1 MKKDGQLYE
10 FCTATGQGFAL
21 LRDCVTREA
30 MKPDF
35 SPAYFPAIICA
46 EFDSP
51 IDALLSLCVPG
62 DEAMN
67 LVTASWVSGVTDCVM
82 TVISGGRPVA
92 VLRTAQGRWA
102 ACNAF
107 PEQACASPTEADRR
121 LGKLLRKGKKGMLG
135 CFNPA
140 LSAALSPEAG
150 QGARLPE
157 ECSIFTQQ

>member
-46 EFDSP
+46 EFDSL

-62 DEAMN
+62 D
-67 LVTASWVSGVTDCVM
+67 
-82 TVISGGRPVA
+82 
-92 VLRTAQGRWA
+92 
-102 ACNAF
+102 
-107 PEQACASPTEADRR
+107 
-121 LGKLLRKGKKGMLG
+121 
-135 CFNPA
+135 
-140 LSAALSPEAG
+140 
-150 QGARLPE
+150 
-157 ECSIFTQQ
+157 